1 MKEGTNMTIHLLWK
15 MIAQNFKMQRH
26 VIMPFILALGIMFA
40 AEFILL
46 SLNMNTYVQQRS
58 QLLPIFI
65 GIGNFFMSVLGF
77 IFILYANRFIM
88 KRRQQELA
96 MNMILGMEKK
106 HFRLIMLIEMLYQYI
121 FIALISIIGGYL
133 FGVLIFMLMNKLMH
147 QTGMSVMDYPFN
159 VKAML
164 ITLALLA
171 AVMLFLFF
179 INNVK
184 IMFQSPIK
192 LISQRQR
199 SERKLPQF
207 VLYSLLVIGII
218 TLFSSYHIALSN
230 QMILRS
236 LYNLFGAIGLVM
248 IGTYCLY
255 LSLGILLLDWLKR
268 IPSLYYNPKY
278 FFTISGLQSRMNSN
292 AIGLASITMLC
303 TFLIVTV
310 GMTISTY
317 RGISN
322 QVDAIISDQY
332 RVSINGNIHNNPKTQ
347 EKVRHLERDIKAHAK
362 VDFFKKNAVSLIA
375 VDYQQPGLFKH
386 RNNKD
391 YSLTINGTYLVIM
404 TQHDYNTLNTQK
416 VKLKQDELGF
426 ESLNQPFKKLS
437 TATMMGDRFKIKHIN
452 GHNYSYPVPGALTV
466 ITPDNK
472 TYQQLTNYYVNADKN
487 DHHGT
492 NSVQNTFL
500 HFNIMTK
507 QTADFD
513 RIKHTLMKRYD
524 VYIDNKKD
532 VAATLY
538 EINGGL
544 IFIGTVVSIIL
555 FIGTFLMMYYKNVA
569 EGYEDRKNYQIMQQ
583 VGIEKARIKATINKQ
598 IIWIFALPIIVA
610 TMHVIFA
617 SKIIFNVLGIL
628 NVNRIGVFVT
638 SYVGVIISIVVIYA
652 LMYWITSRIYYM
664 IVNRYH

>member
-1 MKEGTNMTIHLLWK
+1 MTIHMLWK

-26 VIMPFILALGIMFA
+26 VIMPFILALSIMFA
-40 AEFILL
+40 TEFILL
-46 SLNMNTYVQQRS
+46 SLNMNDYVQKRS

-65 GIGNFFMSVLGF
+65 GVGNFFMSVLGF
-77 IFILYANRFIM
+77 IFILYANRFMM

-106 HFRLIMLIEMLYQYI
+106 HFRMIMLIEMVYQYVL
-121 FIALISIIGGYL
+121 IALISITGGYL
-133 FGVLIFMLMNKLMH
+133 FGVLIFMLMNRLMH
-147 QTGMSVMDYPFN
+147 QTGMSLLDYPFN
-159 VKAML
+159 VKAMC
-164 ITLALLA
+164 ITLIILA
-171 AVMLFLFF
+171 AVMLFLFL
-179 INNVK
+179 INNLK
-184 IMFQSPIK
+184 ILFQSPIK
-192 LISQRQR
+192 LIHQRQR
-199 SERKLPQF
+199 AERKLPKF
-207 VLYSLLVIGII
+207 VLYALLVIGIV

-230 QMILRS
+230 QMVLRS
-236 LYNLFGAIGLVM
+236 LYDLFGAIGLVM

-255 LSLGILLLDWLKR
+255 LSLGVLLLDWLKR
-268 IPSLYYNPKY
+268 IPKMYYNPKY

-317 RGISN
+317 RGISD
-322 QVDAIISDQY
+322 QVDSIMSDQY
-332 RVSINGNIHNNPKTQ
+332 RVSIDGNLHNNKKTQ
-347 EKVRHLERDIKAHAK
+347 EKVRRLERDIKDHAK

-375 VDYQQPGLFKH
+375 VDYKQPGLFKH

-391 YSLTINGTYLVIM
+391 YNMTINSAYLVIM
-404 TQHDYNTLNTQK
+404 TQHDYNELNTKK
-416 VKLKQDELGF
+416 VKLRHGELGF
-426 ESLNQPFKKLS
+426 ESLNQPFKKLR
-437 TATMMGDRFKIKHIN
+437 TATMMGDKFNIKQID
-452 GHNYSYPVPGALTV
+452 GHNYSYPVPGSLTI
-466 ITPDNK
+466 ITPDDK
-472 TYQQLTNYYVNADKN
+472 TFQQLTNYYVNADKN

-492 NSVQNTFL
+492 QKVQNTFM

-507 QTADFD
+507 HTSDFD
-513 RIKHTLMKRYD
+513 KLKNTLMQRYK
-524 VYIDNKKD
+524 VSIDDKKE
-532 VAATLY
+532 VAGTLY

-569 EGYEDRKNYQIMQQ
+569 EGYEDRKNYQIMQH
-583 VGIEKARIKATINKQ
+583 VGIDNDRIKDTINKQ

-610 TMHVIFA
+610 TIHVLFA

-628 NVNRIGVFVT
+628 NVNHVGVFVT
-638 SYVGVIISIVVIYA
+638 SYVGVIISVVVMYA

>member
-65 GIGNFFMSVLGF
+65 GMGNFFMSVLRF

-147 QTGMSVMDYPFN
+147 QTGMSVMDCPFN
-159 VKAML
+159 VNAML

-207 VLYSLLVIGII
+207 VLYILLVIGII

-230 QMILRS
+230 QMVLRS

-332 RVSINGNIHNNPKTQ
+332 RVSINGNIHNNAKTQ

>member
-1 MKEGTNMTIHLLWK
+1 MTIHLLWK

-65 GIGNFFMSVLGF
+65 GIGNFFMSVLRF

-147 QTGMSVMDYPFN
+147 QTGMSVMDCPFN
-159 VKAML
+159 VNAML

-207 VLYSLLVIGII
+207 VLYILLVIGII

-230 QMILRS
+230 QMVLRS

-332 RVSINGNIHNNPKTQ
+332 RVSINGNIHNNAKTQ

-652 LMYWITSRIYYM
+652 FMYWITSRIYYM

>member
-1 MKEGTNMTIHLLWK
+1 MTIHLLWK

-77 IFILYANRFIM
+77 IFILYVNRFIM

-121 FIALISIIGGYL
+121 FISLISIIGGYL

-332 RVSINGNIHNNPKTQ
+332 RVSINGSIHNNAKTQ

>member
-171 AVMLFLFF
+171 AVMLLLFF

-218 TLFSSYHIALSN
+218 TLFNSYHIALSN
-230 QMILRS
+230 QMVLRS

-322 QVDAIISDQY
+322 QVDVIISDQY

-583 VGIEKARIKATINKQ
+583 VGIDKARIKATINKQ

>member
-1 MKEGTNMTIHLLWK
+1 MTIHLLWK

-171 AVMLFLFF
+171 AVMLLLFF

-218 TLFSSYHIALSN
+218 TLFNSYHIALSN
-230 QMILRS
+230 QMVLRS

-322 QVDAIISDQY
+322 QVDVIISDQY

-583 VGIEKARIKATINKQ
+583 VGIDKARIKATINKQ

>member
-1 MKEGTNMTIHLLWK
+1 MTIHLLWK

>member
-1 MKEGTNMTIHLLWK
+1 MTIHLLWK

-106 HFRLIMLIEMLYQYI
+106 HFRLIMLIEMLYQSI

-147 QTGMSVMDYPFN
+147 QTGMSVIDYPFN
-159 VKAML
+159 VNAML

-171 AVMLFLFF
+171 AVMLLLFF

-207 VLYSLLVIGII
+207 VLYILLVIGII

-255 LSLGILLLDWLKR
+255 LSLGILLLDWLKC

-317 RGISN
+317 RGISD
-322 QVDAIISDQY
+322 QVDSIMSDQY
-332 RVSINGNIHNNPKTQ
+332 RVSIDGNLHNNKKTQ
-347 EKVRHLERDIKAHAK
+347 EKVRHLERDIKDHAK

-375 VDYQQPGLFKH
+375 VDYKQPGLFKH

-391 YSLTINGTYLVIM
+391 YNMTINSAYLVIM
-404 TQHDYNTLNTQK
+404 TQHDYNELNTKK
-416 VKLKQDELGF
+416 VKLKHGELGF

-437 TATMMGDRFKIKHIN
+437 TATMMGDRFKVKHIN
-452 GHNYSYPVPGALTV
+452 GHNYSYPVPGSLTI
-466 ITPDNK
+466 ITPDDK
-472 TYQQLTNYYVNADKN
+472 TFQQLTNYYVNADKN